1 MRKYRTWHEI
11 LMEQLSDRDDAID
24 YLQVTL
30 EEYQVDGDTSF
41 FLSEIRTVVEA
52 QGGVSKLAEKIN
64 IEPQILSDMLTSKVA
79 PRLDTFSTILRTLG
93 CRLSIEPLSDTSCS
107 PHRAN
112 ADHPVTPSEVV
123 DRNLEVATENRD
135 PR

>member
-41 FLSEIRTVVEA
+41 FLSEIRTVIEA
-52 QGGVSKLAEKIN
+52 QGGVSKFAEKIN
-64 IEPQILSDMLTSKVA
+64 IEPQVLSDMLTSKVA
-79 PRLDTFSTILRTLG
+79 PRLDTFSTILQTLG
-93 CRLSIEPLSDTSCS
+93 CRLSIEPIAAAS
-107 PHRAN
+107 PN
-112 ADHPVTPSEVV
+112 PEVEDKDHPIGRGPTRERLS
-123 DRNLEVATENRD
+123 VATD
-135 PR
+135 A

>member
-1 MRKYRTWHEI
+1 
-11 LMEQLSDRDDAID
+11 MEQLSDTDDAID

-64 IEPQILSDMLTSKVA
+64 IEPQVLSDMLTSKVA

-93 CRLSIEPLSDTSCS
+93 CRLSIESIAAVSPSPEVEDKDPPIGPGPTRERLS
-107 PHRAN
+107 
-112 ADHPVTPSEVV
+112 
-123 DRNLEVATENRD
+123 VATD
-135 PR
+135 S

>member
-1 MRKYRTWHEI
+1 
-11 LMEQLSDRDDAID
+11 MEQLSDTDDAID

-79 PRLDTFSTILRTLG
+79 PRLDTFSAILRTLG
-93 CRLSIEPLSDTSCS
+93 CRLSIEPIAAAS
-107 PHRAN
+107 PN
-112 ADHPVTPSEVV
+112 PEVEDKDHPIGRGTTRERLS
-123 DRNLEVATENRD
+123 VATD
-135 PR
+135 A

>member
-1 MRKYRTWHEI
+1 
-11 LMEQLSDRDDAID
+11 MEQLSDRDDAID

-52 QGGVSKLAEKIN
+52 QGGVSKLAEKIG
-64 IEPQILSDMLTSKVA
+64 IEPQVLLDMLTNEIA
-79 PRLDTFSTILRTLG
+79 PRLDMFSTILRTLG
-93 CRLSIEPLSDTSCS
+93 CQLSIESLSDTNC
-107 PHRAN
+107 N
-112 ADHPVTPSEVV
+112 EDHPVTPSVVV
-123 DRNLEVATENRD
+123 DANLEVATENKD

>member
-1 MRKYRTWHEI
+1 
-11 LMEQLSDRDDAID
+11 MEQLSDTDDAID

-64 IEPQILSDMLTSKVA
+64 IEPQVLSDMLTSKVA

-93 CRLSIEPLSDTSCS
+93 CRLSIEPLAAVIPNPEAEDK
-107 PHRAN
+107 
-112 ADHPVTPSEVV
+112 DHPIGREATRES
-123 DRNLEVATENRD
+123 LSVATD
-135 PR
+135 P

>member
-52 QGGVSKLAEKIN
+52 QGGVSILAEKIN
-64 IEPQILSDMLTSKVA
+64 IDPQVLSDMLTSKVA

-93 CRLSIEPLSDTSCS
+93 CRLSIEPIAAAS
-107 PHRAN
+107 PN
-112 ADHPVTPSEVV
+112 PEVKDKDHPIGRGSTRES
-123 DRNLEVATENRD
+123 LSVATD
-135 PR
+135 S

>member
-52 QGGVSKLAEKIN
+52 QGGVSKLAEKIDV
-64 IEPQILSDMLTSKVA
+64 EPQVLSDLLTDKVA
-79 PRLDTFSTILRTLG
+79 PRLDIFSTILQALG
-93 CRLSIEPLSDTSCS
+93 CRLSIESLSDTSCS
-107 PHRAN
+107 PHCAN
-112 ADHPVTPSEVV
+112 EDHPVTPSGVV
-123 DRNLEVATENRD
+123 NANLEIATENRK
-135 PR
+135 

>member
-11 LMEQLSDRDDAID
+11 LMEQLSDTDDAID

-64 IEPQILSDMLTSKVA
+64 IEPQVLSDMLTSKVA

-93 CRLSIEPLSDTSCS
+93 CRLSIESIAAVS
-107 PHRAN
+107 PSPEVKDK
-112 ADHPVTPSEVV
+112 DHPIGRGSTRES
-123 DRNLEVATENRD
+123 LSAATD
-135 PR
+135 S

>member
-52 QGGVSKLAEKIN
+52 QGGASKLAEKIN
-64 IEPQILSDMLTSKVA
+64 IEPQVLSDMLTNEVA

-93 CRLSIEPLSDTSCS
+93 CRLSIEPLAA
-107 PHRAN
+107 AN
-112 ADHPVTPSEVV
+112 PNPEVEDKDHPIGREPTRERLS
-123 DRNLEVATENRD
+123 VATD
-135 PR
+135 A

>member
-1 MRKYRTWHEI
+1 MTELRTWHEI

-41 FLSEIRTVVEA
+41 FLSEIRTVIEA

-64 IEPQILSDMLTSKVA
+64 IEPQVLSDMLTSKVA

-93 CRLSIEPLSDTSCS
+93 CRLSIEPIAAAS
-107 PHRAN
+107 PN
-112 ADHPVTPSEVV
+112 PEVEDKDHPIGRGPTRERLS
-123 DRNLEVATENRD
+123 VATD
-135 PR
+135 A